1 MDKFEEH
8 EMKKIRPIIGNL
20 FDWLIKQSVV
30 GKIPNIIRDKFKE
43 KKLMIFGD
51 FLILNKEKKNRK
63 KNQNE
68 KRIKDNIIRDF
79 RIHFEQEKEEDY
91 YEPVRVSKFWDN
103 NNIKYESNDVKNRNL
118 SFDEYLN
125 KIESYLRNIII
136 NLHDPD
142 TWKIQLTVAI
152 NIISSKDS
160 EEEHVMHS
168 SSDNIKF
175 ATYSDANDGIE
186 KLFNSLCSKYEDGLE
201 TSRKGSDF
209 IFDFVLHVS

>member
-1 MDKFEEH
+1 MSKDDMDKFEEH
-8 EMKKIRPIIGNL
+8 ELKKIRPIIRNW

-30 GKIPNIIRDKFKE
+30 GKIPDLETFWYLTR
-43 KKLMIFGD
+43 
-51 FLILNKEKKNRK
+51 KKNRK

-68 KRIKDNIIRDF
+68 KRVKDNIIRDF
-79 RIHFEQEKEEDY
+79 RILLEQEKEEDY

-103 NNIKYESNDVKNRNL
+103 NNIEYEGNGVKNRNL

-136 NLHDPD
+136 NLHNPD
-142 TWKIQLTVAI
+142 TWKIQLTVGI

-168 SSDNIKF
+168 SSDNVKF
-175 ATYSDANDGIE
+175 ATYSDVNDGIE
-186 KLFNSLCSKYEDGLE
+186 NSL
-201 TSRKGSDF
+201 
-209 IFDFVLHVS
+209 IHFVQNMKMV